1 MFTHYGDIM
10 LIPRFLPA
18 ADFEKLKQAT
28 RHLKRDSDIT
38 HHEALE
44 QTALANRFQNWH
56 QVAQLAKE
64 TQPNELAFRSGFV
77 LAFDAKEAHDNHRL
91 PDDLFHADGCVGLFC
106 EADLLKYYK
115 DDSEEDIDSP
125 ADDESKAE
133 FDSEYFDDFM
143 NNLYFIRFAGSVLP
157 DTIQQAMKL
166 VSDRSVFAPP
176 FVWFR
181 GKYINVFK
189 DLSVDGT
196 LKL

>member
-1 MFTHYGDIM
+1 
-10 LIPRFLPA
+10 
-18 ADFEKLKQAT
+18 
-28 RHLKRDSDIT
+28 
-38 HHEALE
+38 
-44 QTALANRFQNWH
+44 
-56 QVAQLAKE
+56 
-64 TQPNELAFRSGFV
+64 
-77 LAFDAKEAHDNHRL
+77 
-91 PDDLFHADGCVGLFC
+91 LFHADGCVGLFC

-166 VSDRSVFAPP
+166 VSDRSFFAPP